1 MTVCHT
7 PVISQGIVE
16 ILIERRTGL
25 TYVRRQTEELTLIQI
40 VPPYHMP
47 VLIVLSL
54 DFVDVLAGRRRKPR
68 KSKGGIWTGSRGGGD
83 PKGSDRVQKQP
94 GQVIRVVDLV
104 VRPKICLVALALIV
118 KDGMS
123 RRGRIEPSIGP
134 ERAVEDIKSELVAA
148 RPTILE

>member
-1 MTVCHT
+1 M
-7 PVISQGIVE
+7 
-16 ILIERRTGL
+16 
-25 TYVRRQTEELTLIQI
+25 
-40 VPPYHMP
+40 PYHKP
-47 VLIVLSL
+47 VLIFLSL
-54 DFVDVLAGRRRKPR
+54 DLVEVMSGLRRKRR

-123 RRGRIEPSIGP
+123 RRGRIEPSTGP

-148 RPTILE
+148 RPTKLE

>member
-1 MTVCHT
+1 MLTVCDT
-7 PVISQGIVE
+7 AVISEGIVE
-16 ILIERRTGL
+16 VLLERRTGL

-40 VPPYHMP
+40 VPPDHMP

-54 DFVDVLAGRRRKPR
+54 DFVDVLAGRRRKPG
-68 KSKGGIWTGSRGGGD
+68 KSKGGIWTGSWGSGD

-118 KDGMS
+118 KDEIS
-123 RRGRIEPSIGP
+123 SRGRSEPSIG
-134 ERAVEDIKSELVAA
+134 RA
-148 RPTILE
+148 R